1 MISLD
6 DAVIAILESHGER
19 FEILVDPDIVE
30 KVRSGEV
37 KDIREF
43 LAVEEVF
50 RDAKKGERASEEAI
64 KKVFSTEDINEIA
77 LHIIQKGEVHLT
89 TEQRRKMQEE
99 KKKKIVA
106 EIARNAIDPQT
117 KAPHPPQ
124 RIEAAMDEARV
135 HIDPF
140 KPAEKQVQKVL
151 DAIRPLIPIKFEKIR
166 VAVKLSGENYGKV
179 YGELVTYGQILREEW
194 QKDGSWIGVVE
205 IPAGIQM
212 EFFDHLNKKTKGDV
226 ETKLLNS

>member
-6 DAVIAILESHGER
+6 DAVIARLESHGER
-19 FEILVDPDIVE
+19 FEILVDPNIVE
-30 KVRSGEV
+30 KVHSGEV
-37 KDIREF
+37 KDIRNF
-43 LAVEEVF
+43 LATEEVF
-50 RDAKKGERASEEAI
+50 KDAKKGDRASEEAI
-64 KKVFSTEDINEIA
+64 RKVFETEDINEIA
-77 LHIIQKGEVHLT
+77 FRIILKGEVQLT

-106 EIARNAIDPQT
+106 EIARNAINPQT

-124 RIEAAMDEARV
+124 RIEAAMEEARV

-140 KPAEKQVQKVL
+140 KPAEQQIQRVL
-151 DAIRPLIPIKFEKIR
+151 DALRPIIPIRFEKIR

-179 YGELVTYGQILREEW
+179 YGELVSYGQIMKEEW
-194 QKDGSWIGVVE
+194 QKDGSWVGIVE
-205 IPAGIQM
+205 IPAGVQM
-212 EFFDHLNKKTKGDV
+212 EFFDHLNKKTKGEV